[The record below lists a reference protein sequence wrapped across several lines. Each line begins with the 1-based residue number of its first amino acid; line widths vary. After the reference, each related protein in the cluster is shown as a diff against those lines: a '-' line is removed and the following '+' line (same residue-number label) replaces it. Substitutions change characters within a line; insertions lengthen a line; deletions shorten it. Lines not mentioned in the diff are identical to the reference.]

1 MGCFKLPQSLCD
13 DIDKMMARFFLG
25 GVAAAFNK
33 ELLARKWWH
42 LINFEDSLVAPLLK
56 AKYYPHKGPLEASRG
71 HRLSYIWSS
80 IMSSRDLMMDG
91 AIWRVSNGSQ
101 IHVYR
106 DRWMQKDG
114 KGMVLAPLEV
124 HEYDKL
130 IFPMQRISVHEVTQ
144 LNIKLESLFSQEIAR
159 HIDPTNK
166 IIYIHKDN
174 ENTTK
179 IIL

>member
-1 MGCFKLPQSLCD
+1 M
-13 DIDKMMARFFLG
+13 
-25 GVAAAFNK
+25 
-33 ELLARKWWH
+33 
-42 LINFEDSLVAPLLK
+42 APLLK

-91 AIWRVSNGSQ
+91 AIWRESNGSQ

-124 HEYDKL
+124 HEYDNPYAADL
-130 IFPMQRISVHEVTQ
+130 IVHEVTQ

-159 HIDPTNK
+159 HIIQIDPTNK

-179 IIL
+179 QRLYCKKNNNKYNVIRYLLPTSTKIVTHPE